1 MLPAV
6 HLKITRPP
14 VSGRNFFSLDTAAV
28 FLNAIITQTAGG
40 YIPFYLPYRNLRKPI
55 RSVKIHKVRLA
66 QNEKMCR
73 MHRYLKAEREEMV

>member
-1 MLPAV
+1 MY
-6 HLKITRPP
+6 KRQ
-14 VSGRNFFSLDTAAV
+14 
-28 FLNAIITQTAGG
+28 IITQMAGG
-40 YIPFYLPYRNLRKPI
+40 YISFYLPYRNLRKPI